1 MDRFSYL
8 GNADVAQIDDLYK
21 QFRNDAAS
29 VSESWRKFFDG
40 FDFARLNYSE
50 NDRASDGTIPENV
63 QKEFNVI
70 NLING
75 YRTRGHL
82 FTKTNPVRDRRKYS
96 PTLELVNFNLSE
108 YDLETTFHSG
118 TLIGIGPATL
128 KRIIEHLEHTYCASI
143 GAEYK
148 YIRNPEIVNWLE
160 QKMES
165 CQNTAEF
172 SIDKK
177 RRILS
182 KLNEATAF
190 ENFLHTKFVG
200 QKRFSLEGC
209 ETLIPALDEVIE
221 CGAEMGI
228 KEFVIGMSHRGRLNV
243 LANIMGKTYKEIFT
257 EFEGLEYDEHEF
269 SGDVKYHLGFSSDVK
284 TSTGKDIH
292 LSVAPNPSHL
302 EAVDPV
308 VQGIVRSKIDSTP
321 GGDENMI
328 APILIHGDAAIA
340 GQGVVYEVIQM
351 SLLRGYRTGGT
362 IHMVVN
368 NQIGFT
374 TNYID
379 GRSSTYCT
387 DVAKVTLSPVF
398 HVNGDDVEALVYTIH
413 LAMEFRQKFHRDVF
427 IDILGYRKYGH
438 NEGDEPRFTQPLL
451 YKAIAAHQTS
461 REIYNEKLL
470 SQGEVEGNL
479 AREMEK
485 SFREMLQNS
494 LDVAR
499 LVKNKVV
506 SAYGEGSWKGLRS
519 SSPKDF
525 LESPETGVDK
535 KILLA
540 IADSITSL
548 PSDKKFF
555 TKTSKLFD
563 DRKKMIKEDRL
574 DWAMGELLAYGT
586 LLNEGFPVR
595 FSGQDVERGTF
606 SHRHAVI
613 QVEESD
619 EQYTP
624 LNHIPNS
631 SQAPFRIFNSLLS
644 EYAVLGFEYG
654 YALPTPNALVIW
666 EAQFGDFNNGA
677 QIIIDQYISSAEDKW
692 NRMNGIVMLLP
703 HGYEGQ
709 GAEHSSARIERY
721 LCLCAEDN
729 LQVLNCTTPANF
741 FHALRRQLHRPF
753 RKPLIIFTPKSLL
766 RHPRCVSSIAELS
779 KGKFIEVVDDATADA
794 KKIDRVVVCSG
805 KVYYDLLEQKE
816 KDQNNNVA
824 LVRMEQLYPFPEKQL
839 TELKLK
845 YKNVSD
851 WVWLQEEPV
860 NMGAWSYIL
869 RMTIG
874 KISFRLIS
882 RAESASPASG
892 SYKAHD
898 REQKEIVQKA
908 FSK

>member
-1 MDRFSYL
+1 
-8 GNADVAQIDDLYK
+8 
-21 QFRNDAAS
+21 
-29 VSESWRKFFDG
+29 
-40 FDFARLNYSE
+40 
-50 NDRASDGTIPENV
+50 
-63 QKEFNVI
+63 
-70 NLING
+70 
-75 YRTRGHL
+75 
-82 FTKTNPVRDRRKYS
+82 
-96 PTLELVNFNLSE
+96 
-108 YDLETTFHSG
+108 
-118 TLIGIGPATL
+118 
-128 KRIIEHLEHTYCASI
+128 
-143 GAEYK
+143 
-148 YIRNPEIVNWLE
+148 
-160 QKMES
+160 
-165 CQNTAEF
+165 
-172 SIDKK
+172 
-177 RRILS
+177 
-182 KLNEATAF
+182 
-190 ENFLHTKFVG
+190 
-200 QKRFSLEGC
+200 
-209 ETLIPALDEVIE
+209 
-221 CGAEMGI
+221 
-228 KEFVIGMSHRGRLNV
+228 
-243 LANIMGKTYKEIFT
+243 
-257 EFEGLEYDEHEF
+257 
-269 SGDVKYHLGFSSDVK
+269 
-284 TSTGKDIH
+284 
-292 LSVAPNPSHL
+292 
-302 EAVDPV
+302 
-308 VQGIVRSKIDSTP
+308 
-321 GGDENMI
+321 MI

-398 HVNGDDVEALVYTIH
+398 HVNADDVEALVYTIH

-485 SFREMLQNS
+485 NFRDMLQNS

-499 LVKNKVV
+499 LVKNKIV
-506 SAYGEGSWKGLRS
+506 SPYGEGSWKGLRS

-535 KILLA
+535 KTLLS

-595 FSGQDVERGTF
+595 FTGQDVERGTF

-613 QVEESD
+613 QIEDSD

-631 SQAPFRIFNSLLS
+631 GQAPFRIFNSLLS

-729 LQVLNCTTPANF
+729 LQVLNCSTPGNF

-766 RHPRCVSSIAELS
+766 RHPRCVSSISELS
-779 KGKFIEVVDDATADA
+779 KGKFLEVIDDSSADA
-794 KKIDRVVVCSG
+794 NKINRVVVCSG

-816 KDQNNNVA
+816 KDQNTNVA
-824 LVRMEQLYPFPEKQL
+824 LVRLEQLYPFPENQL
-839 TELKLK
+839 SELQKK
-845 YKNVSD
+845 YKNATD

-874 KISFRLIS
+874 KILFRLIS

-892 SYKAHD
+892 SYKAHE